1 MTGPEDLGDIF
12 EAFFEGGDNG
22 NTMARLQRKR
32 RISVTRIEAKCL
44 RDIFFLSLLKVG
56 GKYCLS

>member
-22 NTMARLQRKR
+22 NTMARLQKKR
-32 RISVTRIEAKCL
+32 RNSVNRIKAKFL
-44 RDIFFLSLLKVG
+44 RDIFFLSLLKIG
-56 GKYCLS
+56 GKYCLN